1 MKERVSKEHVSVGM
15 KLPNGTYERPIEKT
29 HLFWVWPGESLQPN
43 CNRKIIIWDFRL
55 VNVVEMS

>member
-1 MKERVSKEHVSVGM
+1 MKERVSRDHVSVGM

-43 CNRKIIIWDFRL
+43 CNRKIII
-55 VNVVEMS
+55 